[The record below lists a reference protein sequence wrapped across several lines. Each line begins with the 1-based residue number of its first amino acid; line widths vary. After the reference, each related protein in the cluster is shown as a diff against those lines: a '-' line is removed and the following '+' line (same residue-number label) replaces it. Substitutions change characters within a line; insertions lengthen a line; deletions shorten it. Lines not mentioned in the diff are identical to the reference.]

1 MTRKILI
8 PCFILMTA
16 GAASATGY
24 ANQKPLKLNA
34 EAMLPTLTAPHTYK
48 AYTPAPTARPSLP
61 DINDNATN
69 DNATNVKQRYTFMGD
84 QTWAGIP
91 LLLAG
96 IAADREGKAFRNE
109 SGIRLETN
117 FHTEADDYMRFVPHL
132 GAAVLNVAGV
142 EGRSDLKRFLA
153 GSAMSYAIMAAISYP
168 LKHAVGRVRPDG
180 STDDSWPSGHTATA
194 FVGATILHKEYGL
207 TRSPWYSV
215 AGYGIA
221 TATGVMRVLNNRHW
235 AGDVLSG
242 AGIGILSAELAYGL
256 SDILFKDTH
265 LKRGEAAAT
274 HDCPEGNPSFFSI
287 SAGVGLG
294 AQRLDFGTG
303 GLCLQL
309 QASTAVGIE
318 GAYFFNR
325 YIGTGGR
332 LRIRTTPVKD
342 WDFFRADAN
351 KHTARFT
358 ERVLT
363 NYVDLHAV
371 PGIDFTFKSDR
382 MTEYTGDAGL
392 YLQLPLGSRLALGS
406 KLLIGC
412 NWMQDT
418 DLNALMAGK
427 VAETTGYATGSEG
440 GVAPISKDNTKTEY
454 MAYYAF
460 ENRTTIKAKNSL
472 KYGTGLSL
480 MYAHKKHF
488 AWKVFADYDFT
499 RKNYTMEY
507 DFGEKSILL
516 TEGVNAE
523 MFKFSNTNNNI
534 TRKTTEKKKNMH
546 TWVVGGSLAVLF

>member
-1 MTRKILI
+1 MA
-8 PCFILMTA
+8 A

-24 ANQKPLKLNA
+24 ANQEPLKLNA
-34 EAMLPTLTAPHTYK
+34 EAMLPTLTATSTYP
-48 AYTPAPTARPSLP
+48 AYNLAPVAQPSLP
-61 DINDNATN
+61 GVNANATN
-69 DNATNVKQRYTFMGD
+69 IKQRYTFMGD

-109 SGIRLETN
+109 NDIRLETN

-142 EGRSDLKRFLA
+142 EGRSDLQRFLA
-153 GSAMSYAIMAAISYP
+153 SSAMSYVLMAAISYP
-168 LKHAVGRVRPDG
+168 LKHAVGRARPDG

-207 TRSPWYSV
+207 TRSPWYSA

-235 AGDVLSG
+235 AGDVLAG

-265 LKRGEAAAT
+265 LKRGEAADS
-274 HDCPEGNPSFFSI
+274 HDCPEGNPSFLSI

-294 AQRLDFGTG
+294 AQRIDFGTG
-303 GLCLQL
+303 GTAPEDLICLRL

-325 YIGTGGR
+325 YIGAGGR

-342 WDFFRADAN
+342 WDFFRADAHSHREN
-351 KHTARFT
+351 FT
-358 ERVLT
+358 EVVLT
-363 NYVDLHAV
+363 MNNDLYAM
-371 PGIDFTFKSDR
+371 PATNFTFRSDR
-382 MTEYTGDAGL
+382 MIEYTGDAGI
-392 YLQLPLGSRLALGS
+392 YLQLPLSSRLALGS

-412 NWMQDT
+412 NRMQDI
-418 DLNALMAGK
+418 DLSTLLIGK
-427 VAETTGYATGSEG
+427 VAETTGYTTGSEG
-440 GVAPISKDNTKTEY
+440 GVAPISNGSTNIQY
-454 MAYYAF
+454 AAYYSF
-460 ENRTTIKAKNSL
+460 ESYTTIKAGNSL

-480 MYAHKKHF
+480 TYAHKKHF

-499 RKNYTMEY
+499 QKTYTLEHTMVEKNAYVTQEPIITAAKPDNSIRCRRTERKK
-507 DFGEKSILL
+507 D
-516 TEGVNAE
+516 
-523 MFKFSNTNNNI
+523 
-534 TRKTTEKKKNMH
+534 MH

>member
-1 MTRKILI
+1 MA
-8 PCFILMTA
+8 A

-24 ANQKPLKLNA
+24 ANQEPLKLNA
-34 EAMLPTLTAPHTYK
+34 EAMLPTLTATSTYP
-48 AYTPAPTARPSLP
+48 AYNLAPVAQPSLP
-61 DINDNATN
+61 GVNANATN
-69 DNATNVKQRYTFMGD
+69 IKQRYTFMGD

-109 SGIRLETN
+109 NDIRLETN

-142 EGRSDLKRFLA
+142 EGRSDLQRFLA
-153 GSAMSYAIMAAISYP
+153 SSAMSYVLMAAISYP
-168 LKHAVGRVRPDG
+168 LKHAVGRARPDG

-207 TRSPWYSV
+207 TRSPWYSA

-235 AGDVLSG
+235 AGDVLAG

-265 LKRGEAAAT
+265 LKRGEAADS
-274 HDCPEGNPSFFSI
+274 HDCPEGNPSFLSI

-294 AQRLDFGTG
+294 AQRIDFGTG
-303 GLCLQL
+303 GTAPEDLICLRL

-325 YIGTGGR
+325 YIGAGGR

-342 WDFFRADAN
+342 WGIFRTNARG
-351 KHTARFT
+351 HTARFT
-358 ERVLT
+358 EMVLA
-363 NYVDLHAV
+363 NYDDLHAA
-371 PGIDFTFKSDR
+371 PGIGFTFKSDR

-392 YLQLPLGSRLALGS
+392 YLQLPLASRLALGS
-406 KLLIGC
+406 KLLIGY
-412 NWMQDT
+412 NWMQDIN
-418 DLNALMAGK
+418 LNSLMAGK

-440 GVAPISKDNTKTEY
+440 GVAPISKDNTKIEY

-460 ENRTTIKAKNSL
+460 ENHTTIKAKNTL

-480 MYAHKKHF
+480 TYAHKKHF
-488 AWKVFADYDFT
+488 AWKIFADYDFT
-499 RKNYTMEY
+499 RKSYTMEY
-507 DFGEKSILL
+507 ADSENSILL
-516 TEGVNAE
+516 TKEVTAGKLG
-523 MFKFSNTNNNI
+523 FNNDMK
-534 TRKTTEKKKNMH
+534 RKITEKKKDMH